1 VDHYCLTA
9 PFDRASLAKAVEAVG
24 AKIIQGDVAAGIDF
38 LDVNGIHVQIVP
50 PARA

>member
-1 VDHYCLTA
+1 
-9 PFDRASLAKAVEAVG
+9 LAKSLEAAG

-50 PARA
+50 PART